1 VSLRVIVNPSAE
13 ADLKAGYV
21 WCEGRRAGQGAD
33 FLLCVE
39 EVFERIGR
47 QPEMYGQ
54 EFEDLRVAPLRRHQY
69 VVAYR
74 IDAAQVTVVG
84 YITWGAIPA
93 GGNRGREAATCRLV
107 CAIAG

>member
-1 VSLRVIVNPSAE
+1 MSLRVIVNPSAE

-39 EVFERIGR
+39 EVFQRIGR

-54 EFEDLRVAPLRRHQY
+54 EFEDLRVAPLRRRQY
-69 VVAYR
+69 AAAYR
-74 IDAAQVTVVG
+74 IDTAQVTVVAVYHLG
-84 YITWGAIPA
+84 SDPSKWQSRA
-93 GGNRGREAATCRLV
+93 
-107 CAIAG
+107 

>member
-47 QPEMYGQ
+47 
-54 EFEDLRVAPLRRHQY
+54 
-69 VVAYR
+69 
-74 IDAAQVTVVG
+74 
-84 YITWGAIPA
+84 
-93 GGNRGREAATCRLV
+93 
-107 CAIAG
+107 